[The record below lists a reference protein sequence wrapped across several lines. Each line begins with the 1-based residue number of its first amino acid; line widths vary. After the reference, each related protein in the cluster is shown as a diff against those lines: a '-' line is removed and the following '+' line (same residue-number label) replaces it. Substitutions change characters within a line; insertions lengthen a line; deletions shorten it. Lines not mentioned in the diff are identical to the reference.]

1 MSLSPEQQKANAKA
15 LCWLADKLRDFDPA
29 RFAEDKNLAPI
40 PEEWKQFLYR
50 GVRVRPEPTILML
63 NPFLINAIKYL
74 TQKFGLRMVEATE
87 ALGVE
92 DCSFEPLSVL
102 PWILVER
109 LPTVYPDGK
118 HTVFQLAADA
128 ICPEPPVKLSK
139 AHMEEIAAGILR
151 AEPDITAEELGRK
164 YLNGVS
170 KWTVQRLAA
179 WNRHKHGPRSH
190 NVRAMDREAEEA
202 AQKQAEIER
211 LCAKSKAEEERDN
224 KKYSHYRRNR
234 HSE

>member
-118 HTVFQLAADA
+118 RTVFQLAADA
-128 ICPEPPVKLSK
+128 IIPEPLTDQEFTFMKIGKFLETLAKEKHKKREDVLE
-139 AHMEEIAAGILR
+139 AIMANFEIKKR
-151 AEPDITAEELGRK
+151 TAEKAIAWLCGKHLYTKQWRGKCDNSAAKRANQKAYGRH
-164 YLNGVS
+164 
-170 KWTVQRLAA
+170 A
-179 WNRHKHGPRSH
+179 
-190 NVRAMDREAEEA
+190 
-202 AQKQAEIER
+202 
-211 LCAKSKAEEERDN
+211 
-224 KKYSHYRRNR
+224 
-234 HSE
+234 